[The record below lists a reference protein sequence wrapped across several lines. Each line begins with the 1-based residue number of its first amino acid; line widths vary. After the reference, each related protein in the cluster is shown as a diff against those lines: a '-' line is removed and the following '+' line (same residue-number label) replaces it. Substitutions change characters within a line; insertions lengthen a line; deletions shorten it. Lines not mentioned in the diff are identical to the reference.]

1 MAGQYADA
9 AEATQWGFDTR
20 GACDRISRMHFRRW
34 GLLFAV
40 LWLAHGSLISQVP
53 PAAEIYSRFGLGK
66 PGKPIEGFEGRKFAL
81 SPNEVVVFIGQENLV
96 REQKSGAMESMLA
109 SGFATHKPRI
119 RFMAWE
125 ADTVYDQWRE
135 ANFGEWPAQLH
146 AAGATMLVVQF
157 GQMESLDGIGRLT
170 EFTSAYHRL
179 LDEFAQRTRRVVLL
193 SPLPFESPQASHAPD
208 LLSRNADVYAYTRA
222 IREIAV
228 QRGAVFV
235 DLYSPFVDSS
245 DSRVVERLTEDGIH
259 LTEQGLERVG
269 AEVARQLGVDLAKV
283 PPPGI
288 REEIVRKNQLWFDCW
303 RPANWSF
310 VYGDRISQ
318 RYGRA
323 SGGLPSLKA
332 SFERQLPLLQE
343 AERRVHALALGQA
356 LAPYSPKPIPLA
368 KPEKKTL
375 TPEEQLAA
383 FTVADRYEVN
393 LYASEVD
400 GVVKPIQFSW
410 DEKRRLYVACS
421 PTYPQTLASSPRT
434 DYILVLEDTNGDGR
448 ADRSHRFAEGLTM
461 VQGVEPGAGGLYV
474 CDFDQLLH
482 LKDSDGDGRADV
494 RRVLFSGFG
503 IGDTHQLVNSI
514 SHGPDGSLWFT
525 QGLHAMSRVESPWGI
540 VRLDR
545 SAVWRLRPRELRL
558 EGFFGGGMAGANC
571 WGVTFDDYGQVFH
584 KSGDRP
590 HGYWTVPG
598 MVRGGSPSGSSSATE
613 ASVSYRNSPEQY
625 HPIGALFETSP
636 KTTAIDIVGT
646 QAQPPEIQGN
656 ALIGGYF
663 GSVVELHEILDD
675 GAGFK
680 SKQHPRVV
688 TSSSPTFRPV
698 DVSVGP
704 DGAMYLADWTN
715 PVIGH
720 YQASY
725 ANPNRDKTSGR
736 IWRITANGFPPIQ
749 QPDLAAMSV
758 SDLLEQLSSLER
770 WTRYQAKRLLF
781 YRPSAK
787 VIRETDAWLAKRW
800 DVADDKWLLEVI
812 GVYEAHEAVRPRL
825 LDRLL
830 ASEDHRVRA
839 YATRVAGK
847 WGTRLA
853 KPLARLRQ
861 RAVDEHPRV
870 RLEAAVAATYVPR
883 AESVE
888 VVMQAWAGE
897 RDRFL
902 DYAIGTSA
910 RALQPY
916 WDHALRDGKLDFAG
930 HTDHADFLR
939 KLRGSPPKRAS
950 EGERLYNMACMACH
964 QPEGKGLPGVYP
976 PLVDSEWVSGDSE
989 RLVKVILHGLAG
1001 PISVAGKKYG
1011 TGNAVPMPA
1020 MGGLSDAQISAVLS
1034 YIRKAFGKGAPEIS
1048 ADTVKLIRAK
1058 TAGRAEP
1065 WTAEEL
1071 R

>member
-1 MAGQYADA
+1 
-9 AEATQWGFDTR
+9 
-20 GACDRISRMHFRRW
+20 MHFRRW
-34 GLLFAV
+34 GFLFAA
-40 LWLAHGSLISQVP
+40 LWLAQGVVSSQVP
-53 PAAEIYSRFGLGK
+53 PAEEIYSRFGVGK
-66 PGKPIEGFEGRKFAL
+66 PGEPIAGFAGVKFAMADD
-81 SPNEVVVFIGQENLV
+81 EVVVFIGQENLV
-96 REQKSGAMESMLA
+96 REQKSGVMESMLA
-109 SGFATHKPRI
+109 SGFAAHKPRF

-125 ADTVYDQWRE
+125 ADTVYEQWRE
-135 ANFGEWPAQLH
+135 VNFGDWPAQLH

-157 GQMESLDGIGRLT
+157 GQMESLDGPGRLT
-170 EFTSAYHRL
+170 EFTAAYHRV

-193 SPLPFESPQASHAPD
+193 SPMPFEKPGASHAPN
-208 LLSRNADVYAYTRA
+208 LPSRNADAKAYAEA
-222 IREIAV
+222 VREIAA

-235 DLYSPFVDSS
+235 DLFSPFVDNSV
-245 DSRVVERLTEDGIH
+245 SRLAKRRTRNGIH
-259 LTEQGLERVG
+259 LTGQGLDLVG
-269 AEVARQLGVDLAKV
+269 TEVSRQLGIKLPVALPA
-283 PPPGI
+283 GM

-323 SGGLPSLKA
+323 GGGLPTLKA
-332 SFERQLPLLQE
+332 SFERQLPLLQA
-343 AERRVHALALGQA
+343 AEKRVHALALGQA
-356 LAPYSPKPIPLA
+356 VAPYSPKPIPLA

-383 FTVADRYEVN
+383 FTVEDRYEVN
-393 LYASEVD
+393 LYASEAD
-400 GVVKPIQFSW
+400 GVVKPIQFAW

-434 DYILVLEDTNGDGR
+434 DFVLVLEDSNGDGR
-448 ADRSHRFAEGLTM
+448 ADQSRRFAEGLTM

-474 CDFDQLLH
+474 CDFDRLLH
-482 LKDSDGDGRADV
+482 LKDTDGDGHADI

-540 VRLDR
+540 ARLDR
-545 SAVWRLRPRELRL
+545 SAVWRLLPRQLRL

-598 MVRGGSPSGSSSATE
+598 MVRGGNPSGSSSATE

-625 HPIGALFETSP
+625 HPTGALFETSP
-636 KTTAIDIVGT
+636 KTTSIDIIGT
-646 QAQPPEIQGN
+646 QALPSEIQGN

-663 GSVVELHEILDD
+663 GSVVELHEILDE

-680 SKQHPRVV
+680 SRQRPRVV
-688 TSSSPTFRPV
+688 TSSTPAFRPV

-715 PVIGH
+715 PIIGH

-725 ANPNRDKTSGR
+725 ANPNRDKSSGR

-781 YRPSAK
+781 YRPSPQ
-787 VIRETDAWLAKRW
+787 VIREADAWLAKRW
-800 DVADDKWLLEVI
+800 EVADDKWLLEVI
-812 GVYEAHEAVRPRL
+812 GVYEAHETVRPRL

-830 ASEDHRVRA
+830 ASDDHRVRA

-847 WGTRLA
+847 WGTRLV

-861 RAVDEHPRV
+861 RAGDEHPRV

-888 VVMQAWAGE
+888 VVMQVWAGE

-930 HTDHADFLR
+930 HTERADFLR
-939 KLRGSPPKRAS
+939 KLRGTPPKRAS
-950 EGERLYNMACMACH
+950 EGEQLYNMACMACH
-964 QPEGKGLPGVYP
+964 QPEGKGLPEGVPAAGRERVGERRPGTTGQGDP
-976 PLVDSEWVSGDSE
+976 PRADRADNRGRPEIRDRE
-989 RLVKVILHGLAG
+989 RSADA
-1001 PISVAGKKYG
+1001 SYG
-1011 TGNAVPMPA
+1011 GTERPPDCRCVVVHPEGVWA
-1020 MGGLSDAQISAVLS
+1020 GGLGS
-1034 YIRKAFGKGAPEIS
+1034 
-1048 ADTVKLIRAK
+1048 
-1058 TAGRAEP
+1058 
-1065 WTAEEL
+1065 L
-1071 R
+1071 RRGGEKDPRRDGWPGQTLDGG